1 MRTATRSGCQTP
13 PEGRTDCPP
22 RPSGE
27 YAARGGTTTSFLVG
41 ERCRAQS
48 CELSWLRGRTRDRC
62 ASEWYV
68 SPRTPSPC
76 TIRQGTSSS
85 GFGISTPATMR
96 PRGTAAQGSRA
107 RARATDGWREAARG
121 TTSQRG
127 CDRPCAPW
135 TGRTLGAQM
144 PAFVSPRTFL
154 DALVLRMLQEPSSR
168 LDALSCENTT
178 PPAACGCGAG
188 AVWWRVRASVH
199 LGGGRAA
206 AGGGTDPGAVQG
218 GQLRNRALAE
228 LRGRLR
234 RLPPRRK
241 VRVDDRCGWWE
252 VVPSSRGAQ
261 SWVGRASRSSR
272 WARSSA

>member
-1 MRTATRSGCQTP
+1 MR
-13 PEGRTDCPP
+13 
-22 RPSGE
+22 
-27 YAARGGTTTSFLVG
+27 
-41 ERCRAQS
+41 
-48 CELSWLRGRTRDRC
+48 
-62 ASEWYV
+62 
-68 SPRTPSPC
+68 
-76 TIRQGTSSS
+76 
-85 GFGISTPATMR
+85 
-96 PRGTAAQGSRA
+96 
-107 RARATDGWREAARG
+107 
-121 TTSQRG
+121 
-127 CDRPCAPW
+127 RPCAPW

-206 AGGGTDPGAVQG
+206 AGGGTDPGAVPG
-218 GQLRNRALAE
+218 GQPRNRALAE

-252 VVPSSRGAQ
+252 WSGLRGGRSRGSGAHLAAHG
-261 SWVGRASRSSR
+261 GRAARREGLLAAGSVPEPSHAGAFRARRIRDERAGERDRRRR
-272 WARSSA
+272 WRCDAGRQLHGWTPTFTMQVTGFMPEASVGGQRFTFTPVSAMVASVKPAPPLHHPHRRQSLNAEEAEWSPCR